1 MDIDIELNKVALQ
14 QIIHFCY
21 NVGDYLF
28 HEITYLF
35 KYSMCFKMRQRNNMF
50 HLLECLTFGTLKA
63 LECHRWEFKFEILLD
78 SHHGQAND
86 EKTYIYKMSIF
97 ALGWEIV
104 GWFHCHL
111 LYI

>member
-1 MDIDIELNKVALQ
+1 MYNMDIDIELNKVALQ

-63 LECHRWEFKFEILLD
+63 LECHR
-78 SHHGQAND
+78 
-86 EKTYIYKMSIF
+86 
-97 ALGWEIV
+97 
-104 GWFHCHL
+104 
-111 LYI
+111 